1 MGHGSAHV
9 DHPLGLCLGD
19 LAENLREE
27 RDIMPSRKA
36 AQTNSHKIP
45 KKYKTILACPYSISN
60 FSYSRIN

>member
-19 LAENLREE
+19 LAESLREE

-45 KKYKTILACPYSISN
+45 KKIQNHIGMPLFN
-60 FSYSRIN
+60 

>member
-9 DHPLGLCLGD
+9 DPPLGLCLGD
-19 LAENLREE
+19 LAEILREE

-45 KKYKTILACPYSISN
+45 KKNTKPYWHAPI
-60 FSYSRIN
+60 